1 MDVIMSEKN
10 RPYLIVGLGNP
21 GPEYHHN
28 RHNVGFM
35 VLDRLVE
42 ELGVSFSKMKM
53 EAFFTRARYKGQRV
67 ILAKPQ
73 TYMNQ
78 SGRAVRS
85 LLRFYKIPLE
95 RLLVV
100 YDDVD
105 LPLDSLRLRP
115 NGSAGGQKGVK
126 SVIEKLGTKE
136 FARLRVGVGRPPGR
150 MTVSSYVLKVFS
162 SKERDVLPFILGD
175 AVQAV
180 LTFIVE
186 GIHQAMTQ
194 YNRTST

>member
-1 MDVIMSEKN
+1 MSEKN

-21 GPEYHHN
+21 GPDYENN

-35 VLDRLVE
+35 VLDRLAE
-42 ELGVSFSKMKM
+42 ELSVSFSKMKM

-95 RLLVV
+95 RMLVV

-126 SVIEKLGTKE
+126 SVIENLGTEE

-150 MTVSSYVLKVFS
+150 MTVSSYVLKDFS
-162 SKERDVLPFILGD
+162 TEERDVLPFILGD
-175 AVQAV
+175 AVQAA
-180 LTFIVE
+180 LTFIAE

-194 YNRTST
+194 FNRTPT

>member
-28 RHNVGFM
+28 RHNLGFM
-35 VLDRLVE
+35 VLDRLAE

-53 EAFFTRARYKGQRV
+53 EAFFTRARYKGRRV

-150 MTVSSYVLKVFS
+150 MTVSSYVLKDFS
-162 SKERDVLPFILGD
+162 PEERDVLPFILGD